1 MYFPISDVY
10 IEVWQL
16 LAIGFA
22 VGVCGGFWGMGG
34 GWIVTPALYA
44 LGLPM
49 PLAVG
54 TDLAHIVGKSIVA
67 TFRHFEFGNVSLRVA
82 LLMLPGTM
90 VGTEIGARLVERL
103 QCYGEAYCNSVL
115 TAAYAVLLGGLA
127 AFTFAESLRSKE
139 ALDREDRE
147 GPGTTSQRSGRTE
160 DRVSW
165 DIAGWVQSIRI
176 PPEIEL
182 PLANIPS
189 ISVWVILFL
198 GLLTGFLAGA
208 LGVGGGFLRMPGLV
222 YTIGLPT
229 HVAVGT
235 DLFEIIVS
243 GAWGGFTHALKGNVD
258 VMIALWML
266 IGAALGAQIGTF
278 ATRYVQGTQIRLLVG
293 VGMLFSVTALVLKTY
308 LGMPDVA
315 LALVL
320 TMAGGMALL
329 IIGYLIVGMLRPS
342 DAEVQEEMKAE
353 KWAERRDGPES

>member
-1 MYFPISDVY
+1 MYFPVSDIF

-67 TFRHFEFGNVSLRVA
+67 TFRHFKFGNVSLRVA

-90 VGTEIGARLVERL
+90 LGTEIGARLVEGL

-115 TAAYAVLLGGLA
+115 TAAYVVLLGSLA
-127 AFTFAESLRSKE
+127 VFTFAESLRSKE
-139 ALDREDRE
+139 ALDKEDRE
-147 GPGTTSQRSGRTE
+147 GPGTTSQRTGRTE

-165 DIAGWVQSIRI
+165 DIAGWVQSLRLR
-176 PPEIEL
+176 PEIEV
-182 PLANIPS
+182 PLANIRS
-189 ISVWVILFL
+189 ISVWVVLFL

-222 YTIGLPT
+222 YALGLPT

-235 DLFEIIVS
+235 DLFEIIIS

-258 VMIALWML
+258 VLIALWML
-266 IGAALGAQIGTF
+266 AGAALGAQIGTF
-278 ATRYVQGTQIRLLVG
+278 ATRYVQGTQIRLLLG
-293 VGMLFSVTALVLKTY
+293 VGMLVSVSSLVLKTY
-308 LGMPDVA
+308 FGLPQVA
-315 LALVL
+315 LWLVL
-320 TMAGGMALL
+320 AMAGSLALL
-329 IIGYLIVGMLRPS
+329 IIGYLVIGLLRPG
-342 DAEVQEEMKAE
+342 DEEVREQMKAE
-353 KWAERRDGPES
+353 SG